1 MENTY
6 GTFIFNNV
14 SELLICRPYGIKT
27 KTGWSIPK
35 GKAEN
40 GETPIQA
47 AIRECFEET
56 GFNLN
61 PYKKDMISV
70 GSKTYKTKK
79 KRIHGFILDLK
90 HEVSIES
97 FFCDFRLLNK
107 EVPEIDKYEWC
118 DLKYAYNR
126 IHEAQ
131 SRLLQEYMNSD
142 GG

>member
-6 GTFIFNNV
+6 GTFIFNPTH
-14 SELLICRPYGIKT
+14 ELLICRPYGIKT

-56 GFNLN
+56 GFNIS
-61 PYKKDMISV
+61 PHKGDMVSI

-79 KRIHGFILDLK
+79 KRLHGFILNLSYNI
-90 HEVSIES
+90 VIET

-107 EVPEIDKYEWC
+107 DVPEIDKYEWC
-118 DLKYAYNR
+118 DVKSAYTR
-126 IHEAQ
+126 LHEAQ
-131 SRLLQEYMNSD
+131 SKLLEEYINSN